1 MFKKELRDAKK
12 TTKIV
17 SDVMVNKLTKLS
29 QQIDSLKTNVESTQF
44 DYLQKLEKIK
54 YQLDV
59 GFQKYTCK

>member
-29 QQIDSLKTNVESTQF
+29 QEIDALKANVENKQSE
-44 DYLQKLEKIK
+44 YLQKLEKIK
-54 YQLDV
+54 YQIDV
-59 GFQKYTCK
+59 GFRKYVLK